1 MNDWLGWQQ
10 NITLKHKDGS
20 MVAEAI
26 IIREMQ
32 KRPREYEAI
41 AKQYGYSV
49 NELQEMKQRFIA
61 DGRWNNIMMQ
71 NRR

>member
-1 MNDWLGWQQ
+1 M
-10 NITLKHKDGS
+10 TS
-20 MVAEAI
+20 ESI
-26 IIREMQ
+26 IIAEMQ
-32 KRPREYEAI
+32 KRPREYETI

-49 NELQEMKQRFIA
+49 EELQEIKQRFIA